1 MGTTTYTPT
10 YGVVGTG
17 TTSYT
22 RYTRYLSLDIIDK
35 DSTLSE
41 DKINRVYEAKVI
53 SSGSTSQLPEI
64 VPVMIEALFEEF
76 PGKSGS
82 TRTVHTQSE

>member
-1 MGTTTYTPT
+1 M
-10 YGVVGTG
+10 VDK
-17 TTSYT
+17 SSS
-22 RYTRYLSLDIIDK
+22 LSDERIK
-35 DSTLSE
+35 
-41 DKINRVYEAKVI
+41 KVYEAKVI